1 MIRIRTHWVVAAS
14 LLLTVPAWAQAQQP
28 TPRTPEV
35 GGQTTPKGGPP
46 QVGPGGQDQV
56 APPHGED
63 PSRRRAASAPNAFK
77 KPDTP
82 EQRAKLLD
90 DLYAHLAA
98 AEDERAANEVM
109 QSIARVWLN
118 SGSDTVDALTQR
130 ALKAVQA
137 KKFDLAKRLLDTVVE
152 IAPDYA
158 EGWSNRGHVYYLNND
173 VELALGDLRRAL
185 ALDPNHFKAL
195 DGLGTILRE
204 IGQKKAA
211 LKTYEKLLNVHPFWS
226 GAKQAVDD
234 LKKEVDGQGI

>member
-1 MIRIRTHWVVAAS
+1 MSGPTQPGAGPSDKAEP
-14 LLLTVPAWAQAQQP
+14 PA
-28 TPRTPEV
+28 
-35 GGQTTPKGGPP
+35 GGDT
-46 QVGPGGQDQV
+46 
-56 APPHGED
+56 A
-63 PSRRRAASAPNAFK
+63 RRATATKPNTFK
-77 KPDTP
+77 KPETP

-98 AEDERAANEVM
+98 AADERAANEAM

-158 EGWSNRGHVYYLNND
+158 EGWSNRGHVHYLDNN

-204 IGQKKAA
+204 IGQKRGA
-211 LKTYEKLLNVHPFWS
+211 LKTYEQLLSVHPFWS

-234 LKKEVDGQGI
+234 LKREVEGQGI